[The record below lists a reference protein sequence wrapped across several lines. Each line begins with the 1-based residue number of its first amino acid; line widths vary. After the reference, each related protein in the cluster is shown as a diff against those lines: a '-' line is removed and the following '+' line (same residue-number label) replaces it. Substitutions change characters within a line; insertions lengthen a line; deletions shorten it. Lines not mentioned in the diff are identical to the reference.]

1 MKIYVLPAL
10 ALAPSK
16 VASSF
21 VPAAGDAGVIAI
33 AVVGVLA
40 LAAAVMV
47 IRKKK

>member
-1 MKIYVLPAL
+1 MKKYELPAL
-10 ALAPSK
+10 AITPLS
-16 VASSF
+16 VTSSF
-21 VPAAGDAGVIAI
+21 VPAMGDAGVIAI